1 MLNRPTIVI
10 LALAVLAAILGARLQ
25 QRSQWAHV
33 PAGVQVAQVGD
44 RAPDLVL
51 PGPDGQA
58 HRLSGY
64 RGQRVLLNF
73 WATWCG
79 PCLAEMPTLNRA
91 QARHAGRAQII
102 GIAMDDPA
110 RVRRFLGSHRI
121 DYPILVGQ
129 LDAPSTSLRLG
140 DTAQVLPFS
149 VLLDADRRVLA
160 IHRGP
165 LNAAQLDDWLSPRV
179 H

>member
-1 MLNRPTIVI
+1 MLSRPTILI
-10 LALAVLAAILGARLQ
+10 LALAILAATLGAWLQ
-25 QRSQWAHV
+25 QHSQLARA
-33 PAGVQVAQVGD
+33 PAGVQVARVGEQ
-44 RAPDLVL
+44 APDLVL
-51 PGPDGQA
+51 PGPDGQS
-58 HRLSGY
+58 HRLSDY

-79 PCLAEMPTLNRA
+79 PCLAEMPALTQA

-110 RVRRFLGSHRI
+110 HVRRFLASHRLG
-121 DYPILVGQ
+121 YPVLIGQ

-149 VLLDADRRVLA
+149 VLLDTDGRVLA
-160 IHRGP
+160 THRGP
-165 LNAAQLDDWLSPRV
+165 LEAVQLDHWLSSPA